1 MVTSIDMQIW
11 GEFKFFR
18 RCDHLDIISTFYY
31 IRAYLL
37 VSPSKYKSLAS
48 YRTYNDHHFSLE
60 FQKRIEKMFFRCIFT
75 NELPVPEC
83 IHTQQCT
90 INTEPFLYFHR
101 CSPGS
106 NNVEHIFSPCQEII
120 KYPGSYLYFS
130 VYRICYCFS
139 TLDSRA
145 DRHDG
150 FTSYLNAQFIPAIS
164 LLVDIKYFPYRSFSK
179 RRYYLS
185 AFFWGNAKNR

>member
-90 INTEPFLYFHR
+90 INTA
-101 CSPGS
+101 PGS
-106 NNVEHIFSPCQEII
+106 SLVKMHLKNIFSM
-120 KYPGSYLYFS
+120 
-130 VYRICYCFS
+130 
-139 TLDSRA
+139 
-145 DRHDG
+145 
-150 FTSYLNAQFIPAIS
+150 
-164 LLVDIKYFPYRSFSK
+164 
-179 RRYYLS
+179 
-185 AFFWGNAKNR
+185 